1 MLLLFFTDFCYHI
14 GNMEQEGRIKDEIIG
29 ILTIVTG
36 LVIVISLLSHNPWDQ
51 SLFTHNTYE
60 LKNWL
65 GRFGANLSE
74 ILLQSI
80 GLSSYIVPVVFLLYG
95 VRKVFGW
102 AANQRPLMLFIAIGI
117 LTMSSSSL
125 LTLLFSGPSGGAA
138 GVLITEFT
146 NRIISSLGSLL
157 LFGTLTLISLMYI
170 IQFSVADLARKTKSK
185 VLFSAQALAKAREK
199 DKGKVKETEKEQPQI
214 KTDDIATEILNQPE
228 VAEPAEEL
236 AIPAIQELLPL
247 APPEET
253 APMQQPVKKTK
264 FSGAYVLPGID
275 LLKDSSPSKA
285 RPTKEELLQQSELLE
300 KKLQDYSIEGKITYV
315 SPGPIVTMFEF
326 EPAPGIKINK
336 IMSLSEDLTMAM
348 KAHSIRIAPIHGRS
362 TLGIEVPNQ
371 EREDVFLKDLIV
383 SDAFRKSPSKLTIA
397 LGKDIFGIPLTAD
410 LSKMPHLLI
419 AGATGSGKSVGMN
432 SIVLSLLYRATPQE
446 VKMLMIDPKMLE
458 LSAYSEIPHL
468 LMPVITLP
476 KEASN
481 ALKMLVFEMERR
493 YRLLAESG
501 ARNIE
506 AYNKNI
512 ETRNSNSEIAEKEP
526 LPYIVIFIDEL
537 ADLMFASGHEV
548 EDSIARLAQMA
559 RAAGIHL
566 ILATQRPSVDVITGI
581 IKANFPS
588 RISFQVSSKLDS
600 RIILDTYGADQLLGK
615 GDMLFVSPGKK
626 IKRIHGAY
634 VSEEEIKNVVDFIRA
649 QGGPDYTLF
658 EEISIESQEEKSL
671 DDRDEFY
678 QQAKDIVLSTGQ
690 ATISYIQRRMK
701 IGYNRAARI
710 MEMLEEDGIVSPP
723 GEAGKPREILWRKK

>member
-1 MLLLFFTDFCYHI
+1 M
-14 GNMEQEGRIKDEIIG
+14 
-29 ILTIVTG
+29 
-36 LVIVISLLSHNPWDQ
+36 
-51 SLFTHNTYE
+51 
-60 LKNWL
+60 
-65 GRFGANLSE
+65 
-74 ILLQSI
+74 
-80 GLSSYIVPVVFLLYG
+80 
-95 VRKVFGW
+95 
-102 AANQRPLMLFIAIGI
+102 
-117 LTMSSSSL
+117 
-125 LTLLFSGPSGGAA
+125 
-138 GVLITEFT
+138 
-146 NRIISSLGSLL
+146 
-157 LFGTLTLISLMYI
+157 
-170 IQFSVADLARKTKSK
+170 
-185 VLFSAQALAKAREK
+185 
-199 DKGKVKETEKEQPQI
+199 
-214 KTDDIATEILNQPE
+214 
-228 VAEPAEEL
+228 
-236 AIPAIQELLPL
+236 
-247 APPEET
+247 
-253 APMQQPVKKTK
+253 
-264 FSGAYVLPGID
+264 
-275 LLKDSSPSKA
+275 
-285 RPTKEELLQQSELLE
+285 
-300 KKLQDYSIEGKITYV
+300 
-315 SPGPIVTMFEF
+315 SPGPVVTMFEF

-336 IMSLSEDLTMAM
+336 IMSLSDDLAMAM
-348 KAHSIRIAPIHGRS
+348 KATSIRISPIHGRS

-371 EREDVFLKDLIV
+371 ERDDVCLKELIV
-383 SDAFRKSPSKLTIA
+383 SDVFRKSPSKLTIA
-397 LGKDIFGIPLTAD
+397 LGKDIFGTPVMAD

-432 SIVLSLLYRATPQE
+432 SIVLSLLYRATPKE

-458 LSAYSEIPHL
+458 LSAYAEIPHL

-506 AYNKNI
+506 TYNSKFKTQSSKFRINEPEESGSHSAI
-512 ETRNSNSEIAEKEP
+512 EREP

-634 VSEEEIKNVVDFIRA
+634 VSEEEMKSVIDFIRA

-658 EEISIESQEEKSL
+658 EDLTIGSREEAVSEDK
-671 DDRDEFY
+671 DELY
-678 QQAKDIVLSTGQ
+678 LQAREIVLSTGQ
-690 ATISYIQRRMK
+690 ASISYIQRRMK

-710 MEMLEEDGIVSPP
+710 MEMLEEEGVVGPP
-723 GEAGKPREILWRKK
+723 GEAGKPRELLWKRKQ

>member
-1 MLLLFFTDFCYHI
+1 
-14 GNMEQEGRIKDEIIG
+14 MEKSRIKEEIIG
-29 ILTIVTG
+29 ILAILAG
-36 LVIVISLLSHNPWDQ
+36 LVVIISIVSHNQWDQ
-51 SLFTHNTYE
+51 SIFTNTHE

-74 ILLQSI
+74 ILLQSL
-80 GLSSYIVPVVFLLYG
+80 GFSSYIIPVIFLIFGIKKVFAKTANQKPVVFIITVL
-95 VRKVFGW
+95 
-102 AANQRPLMLFIAIGI
+102 I
-117 LTMSSSSL
+117 LIVSISSL
-125 LTLLFSGPSGGAA
+125 FTLFAGSTSGGAA
-138 GVLITEFT
+138 GTLITEMT
-146 NRIISSLGSLL
+146 NKIISSIGSFL
-157 LFGTLTLISLMYI
+157 LFATLTLISLMYI

-185 VLFSAQALAKAREK
+185 LISSTQAISAINAKK
-199 DKGKVKETEKEQPQI
+199 KENDQPKIKEESAII
-214 KTDDIATEILNQPE
+214 KTAARPEIAETIELPEIPS
-228 VAEPAEEL
+228 
-236 AIPAIQELLPL
+236 IQETLPL
-247 APPEET
+247 TDET
-253 APMQQPVKKTK
+253 KINEKRFTKHAVKVEGDYK
-264 FSGAYVLPGID
+264 LPGVE
-275 LLKDSSPSKA
+275 LLKDPAPSKS

-300 KKLQDYSIEGKITYV
+300 KKLQDYSIEGKVTYV
-315 SPGPIVTMFEF
+315 SPGPVVTMFEF

-336 IMSLSEDLTMAM
+336 IMSLSDDLAMAM
-348 KAHSIRIAPIHGRS
+348 KATSIRISPIHGRS

-371 EREDVFLKDLIV
+371 ERDDVCLKELIV
-383 SDAFRKSPSKLTIA
+383 SDIFRKSPSKLTIA
-397 LGKDIFGIPLTAD
+397 LGKDIFGTPVMAD

-432 SIVLSLLYRATPQE
+432 SIVLSLLYRATPKE

-458 LSAYSEIPHL
+458 LSAYAEIPHL

-506 AYNKNI
+506 TYNSKFKTQSSKFRFNEPEESESHSAI
-512 ETRNSNSEIAEKEP
+512 EREP

-634 VSEEEIKNVVDFIRA
+634 VSEEEMKSVIDFIRA

-658 EEISIESQEEKSL
+658 EGLTIGS
-671 DDRDEFY
+671 RDEAVSEDKDELY
-678 QQAKDIVLSTGQ
+678 LQAREIVLSTGQ
-690 ATISYIQRRMK
+690 ASISYIQRRMK

-710 MEMLEEDGIVSPP
+710 MEMLEEEGVVGPP
-723 GEAGKPREILWRKK
+723 GEAGKPRELLWKRNQ